1 MLYDDIDRNDPD
13 LRDPLICRH
22 RAGDPECM
30 CHPEEEE
37 VEPEIDPDEQ
47 LDRDLVFAFGW
58 IKQLRDG
65 IPPEVTEEQV
75 ADEDVRLDLND
86 LRTDVLAI
94 IEAFREDWLA
104 GVEG

>member
-1 MLYDDIDRNDPD
+1 
-13 LRDPLICRH
+13 
-22 RAGDPECM
+22 
-30 CHPEEEE
+30 
-37 VEPEIDPDEQ
+37 
-47 LDRDLVFAFGW
+47 
-58 IKQLRDG
+58 
-65 IPPEVTEEQV
+65 VTEEQV